1 MLYKYL
7 QINIT
12 MTIHQT
18 LIHKYKPYCVNN
30 FTDNENFK
38 KTINVLQTLDNLNI
52 LFIGNSCS
60 GKTTLLDCITRDY
73 YGLKKNETIRE
84 TNVLYINN
92 LKDQG
97 IQFFRNEMKTFCQST
112 CSIRNKKKL
121 ILIDDL
127 DIINDQ
133 SQQVF
138 RNYIDKYSKNVN
150 FICVCNTVQKVI
162 ESLQSR
168 LHIIKIP
175 LFSDDY
181 CNSLI
186 DNVNKQ
192 ENLNIS
198 KPVKKYLLNS
208 SQNSVRIL
216 INHLE
221 KIHLY
226 NNKINLEDCKE
237 LCNSISYQHFDEY
250 YQFIKNKQLMKA
262 IQTLNNIYDYGYSV
276 IDIFDYLFQYTK
288 TTDNL
293 EETLK
298 YEIII
303 ILCKYISIFHNI
315 HEDPIELSLFTSNIY
330 KLFI

>member
-1 MLYKYL
+1 
-7 QINIT
+7 

-38 KTINVLQTLDNLNI
+38 RTINVLQTLDNLNI

-73 YGLKKNETIRE
+73 YGLEKNETIRE

-127 DIINDQ
+127 DTINDQ

-208 SQNSVRIL
+208 SQNSLRIL
-216 INHLE
+216 INYLE

>member
-1 MLYKYL
+1 
-7 QINIT
+7 

-38 KTINVLQTLDNLNI
+38 RTINVLQTLDNLNI

-73 YGLKKNETIRE
+73 YGLEKNETIRE

-127 DIINDQ
+127 DTINDQ

-250 YQFIKNKQLMKA
+250 YQFIKNKQLIKA

>member
-7 QINIT
+7 RFNIP
-12 MTIHQT
+12 MTVHQT
-18 LIHKYKPYCVNN
+18 LIHKYKPYYVKD

-38 KTINVLQTLDNLNI
+38 NSVQVLQSLDNLNL

-60 GKTTLLDCITRDY
+60 GKTTLLDCIVRDY
-73 YGLKKNETIRE
+73 YNLSQNEIIRE
-84 TNVLYINN
+84 TNILYINN

-127 DIINDQ
+127 DTINDQ

-175 LFSDDY
+175 QFTNSY
-181 CNSLI
+181 CASLLEK
-186 DNVNKQ
+186 VNIHEGLGLSNNIKQ
-192 ENLNIS
+192 YILNAT
-198 KPVKKYLLNS
+198 N
-208 SQNSVRIL
+208 NSVRIL
-216 INHLE
+216 LNHLE
-221 KIHLY
+221 KIYLY
-226 NNKINLEDCKE
+226 KNKISLEDCKE
-237 LCNSISYQHFDEY
+237 LCNSISYQHFDLY
-250 YQFIKNKQLMKA
+250 YEHIKNKDLVQA
-262 IQTLNNIYDYGYSV
+262 VEILNNIYDYGYSV

-288 TTDNL
+288 VTTNL
-293 EETLK
+293 EETIK

-303 ILCKYISIFHNI
+303 ILCKYISIFHSI
-315 HEDPIELSLFTSNIY
+315 HEDPIELSIFTSNIC
-330 KLFI
+330 KLFM

>member
-1 MLYKYL
+1 
-7 QINIT
+7 

-73 YGLKKNETIRE
+73 YGLEKNETIRE

-127 DIINDQ
+127 DTINDQ

-198 KPVKKYLLNS
+198 KTVKKYLLNS

>member
-1 MLYKYL
+1 MLYKCL
-7 QINIT
+7 QFNIP
-12 MTIHQT
+12 MTIYQT
-18 LIHKYKPYCVNN
+18 LIHKYKPYCVKD
-30 FTDNENFK
+30 FTDNESFK
-38 KTINVLQTLDNLNI
+38 STINVLQTLGNLNI

-73 YGLKKNETIRE
+73 YGLSKNETIRE

-127 DIINDQ
+127 DTINDQ

-150 FICVCNTVQKVI
+150 FVCVCNTVQKVI

-175 LFSDDY
+175 LFGDDY
-181 CNSLI
+181 CSSLI

-198 KPVKKYLLNS
+198 KPVKKYVLNI
-208 SQNSVRIL
+208 SQNSVRML

-237 LCNSISYQHFDEY
+237 LCNSISYQQFDEY
-250 YQFIKNKQLMKA
+250 YQYIKNKQLVKA
-262 IQTLNNIYDYGYSV
+262 IQVLNSIYEYGYSV

-288 TTDNL
+288 TTSNL

-303 ILCKYISIFHNI
+303 VLCKYISIFHNI

-330 KLFI
+330 KLFM